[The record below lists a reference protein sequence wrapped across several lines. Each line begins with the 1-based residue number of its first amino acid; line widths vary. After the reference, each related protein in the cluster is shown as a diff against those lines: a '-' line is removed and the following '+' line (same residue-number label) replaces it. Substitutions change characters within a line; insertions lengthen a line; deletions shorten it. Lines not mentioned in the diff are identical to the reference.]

1 MLNPISYFVLN
12 IIEIDEYYEINE
24 KGLNGSN
31 NKQSV
36 NQSHQ

>member
-1 MLNPISYFVLN
+1 MLNPISYLVLN
-12 IIEIDEYYEINE
+12 ITEINKYYEINE
-24 KGLNGSN
+24 IGLNGSN